1 MAQLGEH
8 NGVLGT
14 LMHVMFS
21 PSSSRNEALPQR
33 YYQAELD
40 GEGQQNCA
48 AYEQRCKRSVLQLIT
63 RPLAEYIGNKSII
76 K

>member
-8 NGVLGT
+8 NGVLGS

-21 PSSSRNEALPQR
+21 PSSSRDEALPQR

-40 GEGQQNCA
+40 GVEQQKCV
-48 AYEQRCKRSVLQLIT
+48 AYEKQCKRSVLQLIT
-63 RPLAEYIGNKSII
+63 RPLADYIGNKSDM

>member
-8 NGVLGT
+8 NGVLGS

-21 PSSSRNEALPQR
+21 PSSSRNEALPRR

-40 GEGQQNCA
+40 GVEQQNCA
-48 AYEQRCKRSVLQLIT
+48 AYEKRCKRSVLQLIT
-63 RPLAEYIGNKSII
+63 RPLADYMGNKRKI